1 MKPARLFFVLH
12 LAALAFGVGGLVIAL
27 PHPEL
32 WSGSPMGAAVF
43 QFGMQR
49 TGSLYIVLGAA
60 TMLAFGLTTLGP
72 RRTLLFFVLATVLP
86 LGAEL
91 LGTGTGWP
99 FGAYSYTDGLGLKI
113 AGRVPFTVPLSWFY
127 MGFTSYLLALRVFS
141 RRTGRQQPWKAVLLG
156 AWLLTA
162 WDLVLDPAM
171 ASPALP
177 VRFWIW
183 HQSGPY
189 FGMPL
194 TNLAGWSATGLIFI
208 GLSRVL
214 WRTDAAVSALPAW
227 LPFGVYVAN
236 IAFAMALSLSV
247 GLWPAALA
255 ALLLGMAPAS
265 LAIGSS
271 AAVLRRRSSWR
282 LHRSKPS
289 VAP

>member
-1 MKPARLFFVLH
+1 MRLTRLFFILH

-32 WSGSPMGAAVF
+32 WSRSPTGAAVF

-49 TGSLYIVLGAA
+49 TGALYIVLGAA
-60 TMLAFGLTTLGP
+60 TMLTFGLAMLGP

-127 MGFTSYLLALRVFS
+127 MGFSSYLLALRVVARWS
-141 RRTGRQQPWKAVLLG
+141 GKPRPWQAVLLG

-208 GLSRVL
+208 GLSRLL
-214 WRTDAAVSALPAW
+214 WRTETPVNTLSAW
-227 LPFGVYVAN
+227 LPFGVYAAN
-236 IAFAMALSLSV
+236 IVFAMALSLSV
-247 GLWPAALA
+247 RLWPAALA
-255 ALLLGMAPAS
+255 ALLLGIVPAS
-265 LAIGSS
+265 SALGSS
-271 AAVLRRRSSWR
+271 SSPLRGPWSRRLR
-282 LHRSKPS
+282 NSKPL

>member
-1 MKPARLFFVLH
+1 MRLARFFFVLH
-12 LAALAFGVGGLVIAL
+12 LAALAFGVGGLIIAL

-43 QFGMQR
+43 RFGMQR

-60 TMLAFGLTTLGP
+60 TMLTLGLGRLGP
-72 RRTLLFFVLATVLP
+72 WRTMLFFILATVLP

-113 AGRVPFTVPLSWFY
+113 LGRVPFTVPLSWFY
-127 MGFTSYLLALRVFS
+127 MGFTSYLLATRVVE
-141 RRTGRQQPWKAVLLG
+141 RWARKPRPWQAVLLG

-208 GLSRVL
+208 GLSRIL
-214 WRTDAAVSALPAW
+214 WRTDAPLASLSTW
-227 LPFGVYVAN
+227 LPFGVYTAN

-247 GLWPAALA
+247 GLWPAAVA
-255 ALLLGMAPAS
+255 ALLLGVGPAALTFKLPS
-265 LAIGSS
+265 ALQRWSS
-271 AAVLRRRSSWR
+271 PGHLRV
-282 LHRSKPS
+282 SKPPVTS
-289 VAP
+289 

>member
-1 MKPARLFFVLH
+1 MRLARLFFVVH
-12 LAALAFGVGGLVIAL
+12 LLALAFGVGGLVIAL

-43 QFGMQR
+43 TFGMQR

-60 TMLAFGLTTLGP
+60 TMLTFGLAMLGS
-72 RRTLLFFVLATVLP
+72 RRTLLFFALATLLP

-127 MGFTSYLLALRVFS
+127 MGFTSYLLATRVVQ
-141 RRTGRQQPWKAVLLG
+141 RWGGRPRPWQAVLLG

-194 TNLAGWSATGLIFI
+194 TNLVGWSATGLIFI
-208 GLSRVL
+208 GLSRLL
-214 WRTDAAVSALPAW
+214 WRTDVPAGRLPAW
-227 LPFGVYVAN
+227 LPLGVYVAN
-236 IAFAMALSLSV
+236 VAFAMALSLSV

-255 ALLLGMAPAS
+255 ALMLGVIPAATALGTPSSLLRRQS
-265 LAIGSS
+265 SWQLGSS
-271 AAVLRRRSSWR
+271 KPPAA
-282 LHRSKPS
+282 
-289 VAP
+289 

>member
-1 MKPARLFFVLH
+1 MRPARLFFVLH
-12 LAALAFGVGGLVIAL
+12 LAALAFGVGGLIIAM

-60 TMLAFGLTTLGP
+60 TMLTFGLTVLGP

-127 MGFTSYLLALRVFS
+127 MGFTSYLLATCVVARLI
-141 RRTGRQQPWKAVLLG
+141 RRPRPWHAVLLG

-171 ASPALP
+171 ASPALA

-214 WRTDAAVSALPAW
+214 WRADAPADALPAW
-227 LPFGVYVAN
+227 LPFGLYAAN

-255 ALLLGMAPAS
+255 ALVLGIGPAAA
-265 LAIGSS
+265 AIG
-271 AAVLRRRSSWR
+271 LHTGPLRRSSPGHLR
-282 LHRSKPS
+282 TSKPS
-289 VAP
+289 VTP